1 MDTNKLRDLLFSQ
14 QTRLYCVLDGAAV
27 PDLPKKLYEYNV
39 PNFCLIPGKLPDD
52 VIHVAPYVVGLL
64 PNSEFSSWVFEENFG
79 KNRGIFSHCRHSLTE
94 MRRHFRALMFVHD
107 EHGQPLIFRFY
118 DPRVIRTFLPTCEAD
133 ELQLFFGKVDS
144 YFVES
149 EDTESILRYS
159 FENGKLLETTTELTV
174 E

>member
-1 MDTNKLRDLLFSQ
+1 MDINKLREKLFDR

-27 PDLPKKLYEYNV
+27 PDLPIKLYDASV
-39 PNFCLIPGKLPDD
+39 PHFCLIPGELTDD
-52 VIHVAPYVVGLL
+52 VIHTAPYVVGLL
-64 PNSEFSSWVFEENFG
+64 PNHDFSSWVLEENFG

-118 DPRVIRTFLPTCEAD
+118 DPRVIRTFLPTCEPD
-133 ELQLFFGKVDS
+133 ELETFFGKVDS

-149 EDTESILRYS
+149 DDKQSLFGYSI
-159 FENGKLLETTTELTV
+159 EGGKLKETITELDDS
-174 E
+174 